1 MLIRIFAFLTLL
13 LSGYS
18 SIAAAATFETRARQA
33 YVIDLTT
40 NSVLLNKNAD
50 ARMPPASMSKLMTA
64 YLIFERMKTGALQPD
79 DRFTVSRKAWAKGG
93 SKMFLMEGQRVSL
106 ETLIRGI
113 VIQSGNDACIVVAEG
128 MAGSEA
134 AFAELMN
141 AKAKELGL
149 RDSHFVNATGWPDPD
164 HYMTAHDLAILSQRI
179 IEDFPEYYYFYSQ
192 KSFRFNK
199 INQKNRNPILGVV
212 DGADGLKTGYT
223 DASGY
228 GLVGSAVRDGRRLI
242 LVINGLDSARARST
256 EAERMMNWAF
266 GAFETYKL
274 LRAGETVETAKL
286 WLGQAETAA
295 LVVNHD
301 VTVTLPRASRA
312 DLKVSV
318 SYKGPVPA
326 PVYKGEQLGRLIV
339 TAPGVDAI
347 ERPLYVGETVERKGP
362 FGRVIETVGALISGA
377 WR

>member
-13 LSGYS
+13 LSGYC
-18 SIAAAATFETRARQA
+18 SIAAAATFDTQARQA
-33 YVIDLTT
+33 YVLDLTT

-64 YLIFERMKTGALQPD
+64 YLIFERMKTGALNPED
-79 DRFTVSRKAWAKGG
+79 LFPVSRKAWAKGG
-93 SKMFLMEGQRVSL
+93 SKMFLRQGQRVKL
-106 ETLIRGI
+106 DDLIRGI

-128 MAGSEA
+128 LAGSED

-149 RDSHFVNATGWPDPD
+149 RNSHFANATGWPDPD
-164 HYMTAHDLAILSQRI
+164 HYMTAHDLAVLAQRI
-179 IEDFPEYYYFYSQ
+179 IEDFPEYYHFYSQ
-192 KSFRFNK
+192 RSFRFNK
-199 INQKNRNPILGVV
+199 INQRNRNPILGVV

-223 DASGY
+223 NASGY
-228 GLVGSAVRDGRRLI
+228 GLVGSATRDGRRLI
-242 LVINGLDSARARST
+242 LVINGLDSARARSA

-274 LRAGETVETAKL
+274 LRAGETVETAEL

-295 LVVNHD
+295 LVVNQD

-318 SYKGPVPA
+318 SYEGPVPA
-326 PVYKGEQLGRLIV
+326 PVYKGEELGRLIV
-339 TAPGVDAI
+339 TAPGVEAI
-347 ERPLYVGETVERKGP
+347 ERPLYVAETVERKGP
-362 FGRVIETVGALISGA
+362 FGRVIETLGALISGA